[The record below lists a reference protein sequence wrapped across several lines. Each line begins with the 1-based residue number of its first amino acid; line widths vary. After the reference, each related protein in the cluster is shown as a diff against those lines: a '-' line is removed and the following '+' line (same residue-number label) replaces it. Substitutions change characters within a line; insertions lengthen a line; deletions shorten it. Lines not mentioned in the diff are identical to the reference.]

1 MPVIKKARREK
12 GTRLKIAII
21 LPAILI
27 LAILSCS
34 LHSLSDPLSMRS
46 LPEVPRGGE
55 PILVMFTIRNFEPI
69 DVPYTY
75 ELYANGAKVLE
86 GKTRLSPLSAK
97 QYQHSY
103 LNPLKLGEQTNFMVK
118 VTTPYSTYQEVLRVP
133 LYHPYLWTSF
143 VSFAS
148 FSSSIAGFSSSMG
161 ISSMTSLTSMAYY
174 QGSFGVRNAIN
185 VGVIFSIVLIALLIH
200 VEVTEPYGRMLNMLG
215 RLRRR
220 FNKLSAVLFI
230 IFMSM
235 VFTQIALILSW
246 VG

>member
-1 MPVIKKARREK
+1 
-12 GTRLKIAII
+12 
-21 LPAILI
+21 
-27 LAILSCS
+27 
-34 LHSLSDPLSMRS
+34 
-46 LPEVPRGGE
+46 
-55 PILVMFTIRNFEPI
+55 
-69 DVPYTY
+69 
-75 ELYANGAKVLE
+75 
-86 GKTRLSPLSAK
+86 
-97 QYQHSY
+97 
-103 LNPLKLGEQTNFMVK
+103 
-118 VTTPYSTYQEVLRVP
+118 
-133 LYHPYLWTSF
+133 
-143 VSFAS
+143 
-148 FSSSIAGFSSSMG
+148 
-161 ISSMTSLTSMAYY
+161 MAYY